1 MDTHQDIR
9 LLVEKA
15 QTGDREAFDALIDTY
30 GVALKTH
37 VRTRIGEHLRSK
49 VEVEDVLQETFT
61 RAWKSIERF
70 QWAGNGALLRWLKGI
85 AEHVILK
92 LVSHHR
98 RDEVIFV
105 EQEPIILDSEPSPS
119 KGLRRQ
125 ERFSRLRE
133 AIDGL
138 SPEYREAVLLV
149 RIKGLKVK
157 EAAERMNRSPNAVMH
172 LLLRALKKLKEALG
186 DTESLH
192 LPPESLGD
200 SRGARDD

>member
-1 MDTHQDIR
+1 M
-9 LLVEKA
+9 
-15 QTGDREAFDALIDTY
+15 GRERRPSS
-30 GVALKTH
+30 VA
-37 VRTRIGEHLRSK
+37 E
-49 VEVEDVLQETFT
+49 
-61 RAWKSIERF
+61 
-70 QWAGNGALLRWLKGI
+70 
-85 AEHVILK
+85 
-92 LVSHHR
+92 
-98 RDEVIFV
+98 
-105 EQEPIILDSEPSPS
+105 
-119 KGLRRQ
+119 GLRRQ

-133 AIDGL
+133 AIDSL